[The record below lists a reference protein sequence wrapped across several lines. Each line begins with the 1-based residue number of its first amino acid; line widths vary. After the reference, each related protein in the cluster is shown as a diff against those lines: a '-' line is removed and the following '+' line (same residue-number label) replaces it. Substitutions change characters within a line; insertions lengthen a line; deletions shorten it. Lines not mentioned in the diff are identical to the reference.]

1 MSINQINSDSEIT
14 VCIPVY
20 RAGRFLAQTIN
31 SVLNQTYRNFRIEIT
46 VDPAD
51 EDHKGN
57 PDDSY
62 SALKHFLPHKRI
74 NVVQNSS
81 RLGWDHNIRSL
92 LKRVKTPFY
101 VILPH
106 DDIWHPH
113 YLGTFMKLMFENPD
127 VGVVYGDLHTWGK
140 KLKHTWRHAV
150 ELPPTNNI
158 REQIFFFLL
167 QGAEAMPWR
176 GITRSR
182 LLDKTQGF
190 PVDDHLG
197 FAVECE
203 YALSLILFGPVLHVP
218 RTLYYKQIHLSDRTS
233 ASQLRRTKF
242 SSKELETAWFNH
254 RIAMESLLKNG
265 LKGIPQYSDSEAFSD
280 HLLNTALSIAML
292 RRFPLSP
299 LKDTQYKQEV
309 ALVKTLVD
317 ALPQDSKFTRMLKAK
332 LHFFLWSNSV
342 ASKDRVQS
350 NFHIKKAVDYNSQDA
365 DVCFGMASEF
375 EHSGAFIEA
384 LAWLEETNK
393 IFPNRK
399 GIMRLR
405 KMIYQKLDWL

>member
-1 MSINQINSDSEIT
+1 M
-14 VCIPVY
+14 
-20 RAGRFLAQTIN
+20 N
-31 SVLNQTYRNFRIEIT
+31 SVLSQTYRNFRIEIA

-51 EDHKGN
+51 EDHKGI

-62 SALKHFLPHKRI
+62 SALKPFLPLKRI

-113 YLGTFMKLMFENPD
+113 YLETFMALMSENPE

-140 KLKHTWRHAV
+140 KLKHSWRHAV

-176 GITRSR
+176 GITRSK
-182 LLDKTQGF
+182 LLEKTQGF

-203 YALSLILFGPVLHVP
+203 YALSLILSGPVLHVP
-218 RTLYYKQIHLSDRTS
+218 RTLYYKQIHLSDHKS
-233 ASQLRRTKF
+233 ASQMRRTKL

-254 RIAMESLLKNG
+254 RISMKSLLKNG
-265 LKGIPQYSDSEAFSD
+265 LKGIPKYSESEVFSD
-280 HLLNTALSIAML
+280 LLLNTALTIAML
-292 RRFPLSP
+292 RRFPLLP
-299 LKDTQYKQEV
+299 LKNSHYKQEV
-309 ALVKTLVD
+309 ELAKTLVD
-317 ALPQDSKFTRMLKAK
+317 TLPKDNKFTKMLKAK
-332 LHFFLWSNSV
+332 LHYFLWLNSV
-342 ASKDRVQS
+342 ASKDRIQS
-350 NFHIKKAVDYNSQDA
+350 NFHIKKAIDYNSQDA
-365 DVCFGMASEF
+365 DVCFAMASEL
-375 EHSGAFIEA
+375 EYSGSFIEA
-384 LAWLEETNK
+384 LSWLEEANK
-393 IFPNRK
+393 LFPNRI
-399 GIMRLR
+399 GIMGLR
-405 KMIYQKLDWL
+405 EKIYQELDWS